1 MNLNEKLFPL
11 PKAYELAFGIRP
23 DPSTCQRHRTDGI
36 NCVKLETVKCGGRRM
51 TSVEAVQR
59 FITAV
64 TAAADGPVCPPR
76 TNRQREA
83 AISKAERDCDQDGI

>member
-1 MNLNEKLFPL
+1 MKLNEKLFPL
-11 PKAYELAFGIRP
+11 AKAYELAFGVRP
-23 DPSTCQRHRTDGI
+23 NPSTCQRHRLHGI
-36 NCVKLETVKCGGRRM
+36 NGVKLETAKYGGRRM

-59 FITAV
+59 FITSV

-83 AISKAERDCDQDGI
+83 AISKAERDCERDGL